1 MASGRRYAAAIAGRP
16 ETRVS
21 TCQPPSPD
29 SAGVASGRTGS
40 GRAGP
45 ATAAGG
51 PAEEAVRW
59 PPSGDVAGGVP
70 PTLGGRYVCRSSQV
84 TAPPRRWSRAH
95 SDSRAETLSVPGAL
109 NTRPI
114 DTAGNSSRTTATP
127 AATVRTRRAPRLLR
141 TAGAGGTSRR
151 PGSVC
156 VNAPPSLAPA
166 SQWLAKSHGRR
177 TQGGGKAGLPHG
189 LGSAR
194 GGDNFTPHWAQI
206 TTPAEYQLRAR

>member
-40 GRAGP
+40 GRVGP

-70 PTLGGRYVCRSSQV
+70 PTLGGRYVRRSSQV

-127 AATVRTRRAPRLLR
+127 AATVRARRARRLLR

-151 PGSVC
+151 PGGAC
-156 VNAPPSLAPA
+156 VNAPPSGVEA
-166 SQWLAKSHGRR
+166 RR
-177 TQGGGKAGLPHG
+177 SCTCHHCRQRL
-189 LGSAR
+189 
-194 GGDNFTPHWAQI
+194 WAVSY
-206 TTPAEYQLRAR
+206 THLRAHETDSYLVCRLLLEKTQ